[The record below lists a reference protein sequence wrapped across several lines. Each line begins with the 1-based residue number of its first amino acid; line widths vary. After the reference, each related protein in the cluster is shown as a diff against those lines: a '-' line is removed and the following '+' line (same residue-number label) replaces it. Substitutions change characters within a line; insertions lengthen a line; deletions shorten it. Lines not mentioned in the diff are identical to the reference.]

1 MLMLRFHHPILFFLA
16 LALLSVD
23 ISADKYMDEFLID
36 QSTVDQPTVTQS
48 EQVAGQLT
56 VNQSKQVTDQPT
68 VTQLEQVAGQPTVNQ
83 SEQVTDQPAVNQ
95 SKLVIDAWWFIAGLA
110 GAVMGGLRIS
120 RLPTSAQLFISAILV
135 GIGCI
140 SVYYYSKRYEVS
152 SGDHEGE
159 KHELRPLLKLLPLW
173 APFLIF
179 YVVDAAGSVFF
190 DYEAYLYIIQKFSG
204 IIVSRLIDYVIVK
217 FCGKVNQQVQQRIRL
232 AKIIFGMLV
241 CFLLCIDAWHVQAK
255 GKSKGSFT
263 FTLQF
268 ILLGIMNEMVKEMLG
283 EYFRD
288 QVPDQSMH
296 HLEFTFN
303 SFVEGMGRLLAV
315 VCILVSRNWIDEK
328 IEKIGEVK
336 NSQLDKCFR
345 TLAFM
350 SLCALFMFVYLS
362 NTCYYKKKTEDRDVN
377 FENLEVGS
385 VSLNSSR
392 PWESQSSSLHS
403 LSISQST
410 AHFPGIEFVS
420 ASSEATVLPNFESAG
435 SSVNRDYWSIVK
447 SYQICHRFLRYI
459 KERRGAKEKS
469 S

>member
-1 MLMLRFHHPILFFLA
+1 MLMLRFHHQSSILFFLA
-16 LALLSVD
+16 LALLSVG
-23 ISADKYMDEFLID
+23 ISAENYMDEFLID
-36 QSTVDQPTVTQS
+36 ESAVNRSEQVTDQSTVTQS
-48 EQVAGQLT
+48 
-56 VNQSKQVTDQPT
+56 
-68 VTQLEQVAGQPTVNQ
+68 EQVAGQPTVNQ

-110 GAVMGGLRIS
+110 GALMGGLLIS
-120 RLPTSAQLFISAILV
+120 SYSTSAQLFISAILV

-204 IIVSRLIDYVIVK
+204 IIVSRLIDYVIIK
-217 FCGKVNQQVQQRIRL
+217 FCSKVNQQVQQRIRL

-255 GKSKGSFT
+255 RKSEGSFT

-268 ILLGIMNEMVKEMLG
+268 ILLGIMNEMVKEKLG
-283 EYFRD
+283 EYFCD

-303 SFVEGMGRLLAV
+303 GFVEGMGRLLAV

-328 IEKIGEVK
+328 IEKRGKVTWIK

-362 NTCYYKKKTEDRDVN
+362 NTCYYQKKTEDHDDN
-377 FENLEVGS
+377 LEKLEVGS
-385 VSLNSSR
+385 VSLNNSR
-392 PWESQSSSLHS
+392 PLESQSSSLS
-403 LSISQST
+403 SSSILQST
-410 AHFPGIEFVS
+410 AYFP
-420 ASSEATVLPNFESAG
+420 EAAILPAILPNLESAG

-447 SYQICHRFLRYI
+447 RYQICHRFLRYI